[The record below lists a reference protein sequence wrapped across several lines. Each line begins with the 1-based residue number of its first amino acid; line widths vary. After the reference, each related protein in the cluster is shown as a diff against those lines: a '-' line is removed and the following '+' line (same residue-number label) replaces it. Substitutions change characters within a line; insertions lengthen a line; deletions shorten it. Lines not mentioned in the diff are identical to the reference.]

1 MDLHYFAIVHICSV
15 LVSELAQ
22 AKYVTPVLK
31 SKWKY
36 EKVAAVVSVL
46 QSTQNLLISCCCFA
60 EDGKEI

>member
-15 LVSELAQ
+15 LVSKLAQ

-36 EKVAAVVSVL
+36 EKVAAAVRVL